1 MPSARVDQT
10 YTERSSTLKERAEQR
25 AKSLIICDNLCFFSG
40 MSGLVLVCLVLSCLV
55 LSFSACL
62 GPLLLSV
69 RYLLCSC
76 ISRHAVLTPCDHI
89 E

>member
-1 MPSARVDQT
+1 MPSARVDQA

-25 AKSLIICDNLCFFSG
+25 AKSLISLYVIIY
-40 MSGLVLVCLVLSCLV
+40 V
-55 LSFSACL
+55 SFPACL
-62 GPLLLSV
+62 GLKGPLLLSV

-76 ISRHAVLTPCDHI
+76 ISRHAVLTPCHHI